1 MLFATLFDPDLFSEA
16 TAMTAIQWLSL
27 RCTALQFDLTLIMRR
42 LLTASM
48 AFMAPFAIISSLMLC
63 QQPAMAMI
71 SNPLL
76 PLTAL
81 ATMSNRTDAAA
92 KNTEGKLEST
102 YGEISGDTGHQIKG
116 KSKQVQASAM
126 NVAEDVKDGARSVG
140 KKIADA
146 TAQK

>member
-1 MLFATLFDPDLFSEA
+1 MHFHLV
-16 TAMTAIQWLSL
+16 AI
-27 RCTALQFDLTLIMRR
+27 IRR

-48 AFMAPFAIISSLMLC
+48 AFMAPFAIISSLMLY
-63 QQPAMAMI
+63 QEPAIAMVGNPHI
-71 SNPLL
+71 ST
-76 PLTAL
+76 TAL

-92 KNTEGKLEST
+92 KNAEGRLESS

-146 TAQK
+146 TGQK

>member
-1 MLFATLFDPDLFSEA
+1 MLFATLFDRDLFSEA
-16 TAMTAIQWLSL
+16 TAMTTIQWLSL
-27 RCTALQFDLTLIMRR
+27 RCTAMHFHLVAIIRR

-48 AFMAPFAIISSLMLC
+48 AFMAPFAIISSLMLY
-63 QQPAMAMI
+63 QEPAIAMVGNPYI
-71 SNPLL
+71 ST
-76 PLTAL
+76 TAL

-92 KNTEGKLEST
+92 KNAEGRLESS

-146 TAQK
+146 TGQK

>member
-1 MLFATLFDPDLFSEA
+1 MLFVTLFDRDLFSEA
-16 TAMTAIQWLSL
+16 TAMTTIQWLSL
-27 RCTALQFDLTLIMRR
+27 RCTALQCDLTLLMRR
-42 LLTASM
+42 LLNASM
-48 AFMAPFAIISSLMLC
+48 AFMAPFAIISSLMLL

-76 PLTAL
+76 PTTAL

-92 KNTEGKLEST
+92 KNVEGKLEAT
-102 YGEISGDTGHQIKG
+102 YGDVSGDTGHQIKG

-146 TAQK
+146 TDQK

>member
-1 MLFATLFDPDLFSEA
+1 MLFATLFHPDLFSEA
-16 TAMTAIQWLSL
+16 TAMTTIQWLSL

-48 AFMAPFAIISSLMLC
+48 AFMAPFVIISSLMLC

-76 PLTAL
+76 PTTAL

-92 KNTEGKLEST
+92 KNVEGKLEAT
-102 YGEISGDTGHQIKG
+102 YGDVSGDTGHQIKG

-146 TAQK
+146 SGQQ